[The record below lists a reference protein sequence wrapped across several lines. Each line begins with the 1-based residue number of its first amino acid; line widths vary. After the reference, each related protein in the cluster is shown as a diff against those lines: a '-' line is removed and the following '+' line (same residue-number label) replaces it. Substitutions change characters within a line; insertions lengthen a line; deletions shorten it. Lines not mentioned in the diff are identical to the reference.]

1 MSLTHQEIA
10 EAFSR
15 HDFNAAY
22 GYLAGG
28 VVWNLVG
35 GQQLVGRDSVIA
47 ECENSASYLTTVETR
62 FVKFRVLSGED
73 WVVVDST
80 AVYESPQEARSTV
93 ASCDIFQFSAGMIV
107 EITSYN
113 IAISQPLDPEL
124 TTRNSG

>member
-15 HDFNAAY
+15 HDFDAAY

-28 VVWNLVG
+28 IVWNLVG

-47 ECENSASYLTTVETR
+47 ECESSAKYLATVSIR
-62 FVKFRVLSGED
+62 FVKFRVLSGDD
-73 WVVVDST
+73 WVVIDST
-80 AVYESPQEARSTV
+80 AVYESSDEGHSTV
-93 ASCDIFQFSAGMIV
+93 ASCDIFRFSAGMIV

-113 IAISQPLDPEL
+113 IAISQPLD
-124 TTRNSG
+124 S

>member
-1 MSLTHQEIA
+1 MSLTQQEIA

-15 HDFNAAY
+15 HDFGAAY

-47 ECENSASYLTTVETR
+47 ECENSANYLATVETR
-62 FVKFRVLSGED
+62 FTKFRLLAGED
-73 WVVVDST
+73 WVVIDST
-80 AVYESPQEARSTV
+80 AVYESPEEARSTV
-93 ASCDIFQFSAGMIV
+93 ASCDIFRFSAGMIV

-113 IAISQPLDPEL
+113 IAISQLPD
-124 TTRNSG
+124 S

>member
-1 MSLTHQEIA
+1 MALTHQEIA

-28 VVWNLVG
+28 VVWNLIG
-35 GQQLVGRDSVIA
+35 GQQLTGRDRVIA
-47 ECENSASYLTTVETR
+47 ECENSASYLATVETR

-73 WVVVDST
+73 WVVIDST

-93 ASCDIFQFSAGMIV
+93 ASCDIFRFSAGMIV

-113 IAISQPLDPEL
+113 IAISPPID
-124 TTRNSG
+124 S